1 LNDKL
6 GSGAIAE
13 VQGYSGLKI
22 YWKLHREICTF
33 YEQRNDAT
41 LFFAVVLSHH
51 KIFPVRGSGV
61 LFEIKNLGGEL
72 MKSKTLLLSLA
83 ACAILL
89 SKIASGQSIF
99 VDATAQARI
108 DHQYVGHLYGGG
120 AACGDFN
127 GDGRLDLY
135 VVNGQGKP
143 NLLYINQGNGIFVER
158 AKDAG
163 VADEQMS
170 IGAVC
175 GDIDNDGD
183 LDLFVVNALGKNRL
197 YLNDGQANFA
207 DVAEAA
213 GVADNKP
220 GISAALA
227 DYDHDGRLDLYV
239 INYSTNTYSSV
250 FYRNNGNGTFTDVTE
265 ATQTGVKGRSLGV
278 SFFDYDLD
286 GDQDLYVVDEYTV
299 DHLFRNERNGKFTD
313 ISGDAKLFKTD
324 GMGLDIAD
332 YDNDGDFDIYIGDY
346 YHDPLLR
353 NNGDGTFTNVA
364 TQAGID
370 NDGVGWGVNFMDYDN
385 DGDKDL
391 YVINGPMMMLPRE
404 KPNVFYNNNGNGTF
418 TRMGGFM
425 GGEYKGEGRGS
436 VCADFD
442 RDGYLDVFFVCGARG
457 KSKLLLNKGSG
468 ANWVVLNL
476 IGTKSNR
483 SAVGA
488 RVEVFAANMKQV
500 DEVRAGS
507 SYASMHPLELEFGVR
522 NATRIDK
529 VLVYWPSGIKQELTD
544 LGVNQVLAVTEP
556 AQSNA
561 VASGASSLPR
571 TFTLAQNFPNPFN
584 PATKI
589 SYVLPA
595 RGQVALRLF
604 NTAGQLV
611 QSYSAGAQEVG
622 AHAISWDGTD
632 QLGARV
638 ASGVY
643 FYQITFESALKRVQS
658 EIKKMILIQ

>member
-1 LNDKL
+1 MKL
-6 GSGAIAE
+6 
-13 VQGYSGLKI
+13 K
-22 YWKLHREICTF
+22 KL
-33 YEQRNDAT
+33 
-41 LFFAVVLSHH
+41 LFLLALTTSNQAAFA
-51 KIFPVRGSGV
+51 
-61 LFEIKNLGGEL
+61 
-72 MKSKTLLLSLA
+72 
-83 ACAILL
+83 
-89 SKIASGQSIF
+89 QSVF
-99 VDATAQARI
+99 VDATAQAQI
-108 DHQYVGHLYGGG
+108 EHQYVGQLYGGG
-120 AACGDFN
+120 VACGDFN
-127 GDGRLDLY
+127 NDGWLDLY

-143 NLLYINQGNGIFVER
+143 NLLYLNQGNGAFAER
-158 AKDAG
+158 AKSAG

-175 GDIDNDGD
+175 GDVDNDGD
-183 LDLFVVNALGKNRL
+183 LDIFLVNSLGKNRL
-197 YLNDGQANFA
+197 YLNDGAANFT
-207 DVAEAA
+207 DVAEVA

-227 DYDHDGRLDLYV
+227 DYDHDGWLDLYV

-250 FYRNNGNGTFTDVTE
+250 FYRNNGNGTFTDVTA
-265 ATQTGVKGRSLGV
+265 ATQTSVTGRSLGV

-299 DHLFRNERNGKFTD
+299 DHLFRNERNGTFTD
-313 ISGDAKLFKTD
+313 VSTAAKLFKTD
-324 GMGLDIAD
+324 GMGLDLAD
-332 YDNDGDFDIYIGDY
+332 YDNDGDFDVYIGDY

-364 TQAGID
+364 TQTGID

-391 YVINGPMMMLPRE
+391 YVINGPMMILPRE

-436 VCADFD
+436 VTADFN

-476 IGTKSNR
+476 VGTKSNR
-483 SAVGA
+483 SAIGA
-488 RVEVFAANMKQV
+488 RVELFAANMKQV

-522 NATRIDK
+522 NATQIER
-529 VLVYWPSGIKQELTD
+529 VLVYWPSGIKQEVANLA
-544 LGVNQVLAVTEP
+544 VNQIHTLTEP
-556 AQSNA
+556 ERSNA
-561 VASGASSLPR
+561 VAGNVVNLPK
-571 TFTLAQNFPNPFN
+571 TFTLSQNFPNPFN
-584 PATKI
+584 PETKI
-589 SYVLPA
+589 SYELPA
-595 RGQVALRLF
+595 RGEVTLRLL
-604 NTAGQLV
+604 NAAGQLV
-611 QSYSAGAQEVG
+611 RFYQTKTKEAGPHV
-622 AHAISWDGTD
+622 ISWDGKD
-632 QLGARV
+632 ENGKAV

-643 FYQITFESALKRVQS
+643 FYQLTFTSAQARVQS
-658 EIKKMILIQ
+658 EMKKMVLIQ